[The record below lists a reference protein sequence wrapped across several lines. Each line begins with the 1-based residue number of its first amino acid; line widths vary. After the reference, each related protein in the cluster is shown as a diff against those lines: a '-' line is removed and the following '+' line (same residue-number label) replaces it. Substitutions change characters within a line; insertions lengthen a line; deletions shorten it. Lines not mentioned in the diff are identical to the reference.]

1 MDPSDRDCG
10 TWKTED
16 EKVERWNSQSC
27 LLLHHSDGQTRIA
40 GLLKSEMLAKLE
52 APPKPDAVWSHS
64 QGLSVSLGGLVG
76 SGSACY
82 CTICNSSF

>member
-1 MDPSDRDCG
+1 M
-10 TWKTED
+10 
-16 EKVERWNSQSC
+16 ERPILSAAAPKGSFI
-27 LLLHHSDGQTRIA
+27 HSDGQTRIA
-40 GLLKSEMLAKLE
+40 ELLKSEMLAKLE

-82 CTICNSSF
+82 CTIYNSSF